1 MRLRTGYSFRT
12 AYGRLDDCMDLIES
26 DYAPIT
32 DRASTFGFANWE
44 KLCKKQGKKA
54 IFGVELAVS
63 PEITAKKVTRSHF
76 TFIATE
82 GLGSLHHLVARAT
95 EQFRF
100 EPLLSYQDLAMVPK
114 DIAIL
119 PGRNAILRHLD
130 PDRPNLFMPHGPSS
144 PWPQLEWA
152 REKGVPLIASGDNFY
167 PDADDREVYEVMCGR
182 GATTQ
187 TFPMHILSDR
197 ELLTY
202 SSREALGVREG
213 LAERCSASL
222 VPGSLLKPQHPLS
235 LREMCVEGAT
245 RLGVDLSR
253 PEYNE
258 RLDKELR
265 IIAEKDFE
273 DYFFIVADLVMK
285 AKTMMM
291 VGPARGS
298 SCGSLVCYL
307 IGITTIDPIPY
318 DLIFERFIDI
328 NRMDIPDI
336 DIDFSDQHRDLIFS
350 YMEDK
355 YGRDRVARLG
365 TVARYKPKSA
375 IGETA
380 AALKIPKWK
389 TEAFTGSIIERSS
402 GDARAMSAIEDAFAQ
417 STGQELLKDYPELI
431 IAQKLEGHPR
441 HYAQHAAG
449 MIVTELPVE
458 HHIAID
464 RRSGSTQCDKKDA
477 ESLNLLKLDLLG
489 LTQLSIFEDCLELI
503 GKPKQWDWL
512 YNYPTDDAAAFEVLN
527 QKRWSGV
534 FQFMGDALQSITQS
548 VKIEHIEDIIAITAL
563 ARPGPLAS
571 GGTAQWIERKNGR
584 EAVSVPHPVFTDIL
598 DNSLGVVVYQEQIMR
613 ICREVGNFSW
623 ADTSDLRRAI
633 SKSLGVEFFNQ
644 WGAKFI
650 DGATA
655 NGLLATDAAGIWHG
669 LSQYG
674 SWAFNR
680 SHAVAYGMISY
691 WCCVLK
697 AHHPLEYAA
706 ATLTH
711 TKEADRQLKTLREMV
726 REGYQYSP
734 VDPKRSGRKWTVAG
748 DKLVG
753 PLSNVVGFGPKL
765 LMETMEARAGGQ
777 PIPKRAEK
785 LLADPITPLDELYP
799 VAKRTQVLAP
809 DGLEA
814 MNILTNPTPVLEV
827 QCDTKAGKTVL
838 VIANIVDINPRNLN
852 EPQLVAKRNGREIK
866 DNADFLNLIVEDDT
880 DQVRAT
886 VWGRLWDKVAKEI
899 IDRGGAGNA
908 LYVIKGKVGADFRA
922 IDVERIKYLGT
933 MK

>member
-12 AYGRLDDCMDLIES
+12 AFGPISECMDLVES
-26 DYAPIT
+26 SFAPIT
-32 DRASTFGFANWE
+32 DRASTFGFTNWT
-44 KLCKKQGKKA
+44 KLAKAAGKKP
-54 IFGVELAVS
+54 IYGVEIAVS
-63 PEITAKKVTRSHF
+63 PEITAKKITRSHF
-76 TFIATE
+76 TFIATD
-82 GLGSLHHLVARAT
+82 SLAHLNHIVARAT
-95 EQFRF
+95 EQFRY
-100 EPLLSYQDLAMVPK
+100 EPLLSYRDLALIPPG
-114 DIAIL
+114 IAIL

-130 PDRPNLFMPHGPSS
+130 PDRPNLYIPQGPSTPS
-144 PWPQLEWA
+144 TQLDWA
-152 REKGVPLIASGDNFY
+152 REKGVKLIAAGDNYY
-167 PDADDREVYEVMCGR
+167 PAADDREAYEVMCGR

-187 TFPMHILSDR
+187 TFPMHILSER
-197 ELLTY
+197 ELLSY
-202 SSREALGVREG
+202 SSREAMLAREQ
-213 LAERCSASL
+213 LAERCGAVML
-222 VPGSLLKPQHPLS
+222 PGSLLKPVHALS
-235 LREMCVEGAT
+235 LREMCLEGAE
-245 RLGVDLSR
+245 RLGCNLNRD
-253 PEYNE
+253 EYQA
-258 RLDKELR
+258 RLEKELR
-265 IIAEKDFE
+265 LIAEKGFE

-285 AKTMMM
+285 AKEMMM

-336 DIDFSDQHRDLIFS
+336 DIDFSDQHRDLIFK

-365 TVARYKPKSA
+365 TVARYKPKSS

-380 AALKIPKWK
+380 AALRIPKWK

-402 GDARAMSAIEDAFAQ
+402 GDARAMSAIEDAFAMN
-417 STGQELLKDYPELI
+417 TGLELLKEFPELKM
-431 IAQKLEGHPR
+431 AERLEGHPR

-458 HHIAID
+458 EHVAID
-464 RRSGSTQCDKKDA
+464 RRTGSTQCDKKDA
-477 ESLNLLKLDLLG
+477 EALNLLKLDLLG

-503 GKPKQWDWL
+503 GKPKQWDFL
-512 YNYPTDDAAAFEVLN
+512 YNYPPDDKAAFDVLN
-527 QKRWSGV
+527 EKRWSGV
-534 FQFMGDALQSITQS
+534 FQFMGDALQSIAQS
-548 VKIEHIEDIIAITAL
+548 VKIEDIEDIIAITAL

-655 NGLLATDAAGIWHG
+655 NGVPMMDASAIWHG

-711 TKEADRQLKTLREMV
+711 TKEPERQLKTLREMV
-726 REGYQYSP
+726 REGYKYSP
-734 VDPKRSGRKWTVAG
+734 VDPARSGRKWTVAG

-753 PLSNVVGFGPKL
+753 PLTNVIGLGPKL
-765 LMETMEARAGGQ
+765 LTETMEARASGQ
-777 PIPKRAEK
+777 PVPKRAQK
-785 LLADPITPLDELYP
+785 LLTNPITPLDELYP
-799 VAKRTQVLAP
+799 VSKRTEVLCP
-809 DGLEA
+809 EGLETL
-814 MNILTNPTPVLEV
+814 NILTTPTPILEV
-827 QCDTKAGKTVL
+827 QCETKANKTVL
-838 VIANIVDINPRNLN
+838 VVANIVDINPRNLN
-852 EPQLVAKRNGREIK
+852 EPQLVQKRKGRVIQS
-866 DNADFLNLIVEDDT
+866 NADFLNLIVEDDT
-880 DQVRAT
+880 DQIRAT
-886 VWGRLWDKVAKEI
+886 VWGRLWDKVAREI

-908 LYVIKGKVGADFRA
+908 LYVIKGKVGSDFRA